1 MQYLY
6 VFLGGGLGAVC
17 RYLATTAIGARFGMM
32 FPFGTLFVNTLGSF
46 LIALIMGFLL
56 TMAKANNLLSD
67 PLRLLLTVGFLG
79 GFTTFSSFSMET
91 LTLLR
96 SGSIV
101 LAISNI
107 AANVVLGLI
116 AAILGLCLATI
127 IQGVKP

>member
-17 RYLATTAIGARFGMM
+17 RYLATTAIGARLGMTL
-32 FPFGTLFVNTLGSF
+32 PFGTLFVNTLGSF
-46 LIALIMGFLL
+46 LMALIMGFLL
-56 TMAKANNLLSD
+56 TMAKTNNLLSE

-101 LAISNI
+101 LAVSNI
-107 AANVVLGLI
+107 TANVLLGLI
-116 AAILGLCLATI
+116 AAVLGLYIAGM
-127 IQGVKP
+127 IQGVK

>member
-17 RYLATTAIGARFGMM
+17 RYLATTAIGARCGIM
-32 FPFGTLFVNTLGSF
+32 FPCGTLLVNTFGSF
-46 LIALIMGFLL
+46 LMALIMGFLL
-56 TMAKANNLLSD
+56 TMAKANNLLSE

-91 LTLLR
+91 LTLIR

-107 AANVVLGLI
+107 AANVLLGLI
-116 AAILGLCLATI
+116 AAILGLYLAAM

>member
-46 LIALIMGFLL
+46 LMALIMGFLL
-56 TMAKANNLLSD
+56 TMAKANNLLSE
-67 PLRLLLTVGFLG
+67 PLRLLLAVGFLG

-91 LTLLR
+91 LTLIR
-96 SGSIV
+96 SGSVV
-101 LAISNI
+101 LAFSNI
-107 AANVVLGLI
+107 AANVLLGLI
-116 AAILGLCLATI
+116 SAIAGLYIATAV
-127 IQGVKP
+127 QQ

>member
-1 MQYLY
+1 MQDLY

-17 RYLATTAIGARFGMM
+17 RYLATTAIGVRFGMT

-56 TMAKANNLLSD
+56 TMAKANNLLSE

-91 LTLLR
+91 LTLIR
-96 SGSIV
+96 SGSVV
-101 LAISNI
+101 LAFSNI
-107 AANVVLGLI
+107 ATNVLLGLI
-116 AAILGLCLATI
+116 SAIAGLYIATAV
-127 IQGVKP
+127 QQ